1 MEELKDL
8 KDVLE
13 RVEGKLL
20 VVKYVHV
27 ALAFVY
33 WSTVLA
39 VFYLIL
45 DIVRRIP
52 GEYAMAFWIFAIIL
66 YYPIWRITKKIWSK
80 PKDFSLRS
88 FALKMF
94 IPLIVI
100 LILNFYVVGVM
111 ATLISPDRAI
121 AIGLLCSI
129 SAYLLIIALIVR
141 AKEGRFPKEMLPAIL
156 TFAFSPLVLIVD
168 DPLIFIG
175 YVIMATYGVT
185 ALIFLIKAVGVV
197 EDGGS

>member
-1 MEELKDL
+1 MEELKGL

-20 VVKYVHV
+20 VVKYVHA
-27 ALAFVY
+27 ALAFIY
-33 WSTVLA
+33 WTTVLA

-52 GEYAMAFWIFAIIL
+52 EEYAMAFWIFAMIL

-88 FALKMF
+88 FALKTF
-94 IPLIVI
+94 PVFLI
-100 LILNFYVVGVM
+100 LILSFYVVGVV
-111 ATLISPDRAI
+111 ATFISSNRAI
-121 AIGLLCSI
+121 AISTLCLI
-129 SAYLLIIALIVR
+129 SAYLLIIALIVK
-141 AKEGRFPKEMLPAIL
+141 AKEGRFPKEMLPAIF

-197 EDGGS
+197 ENGGS

>member
-1 MEELKDL
+1 MEELKGL

-13 RVEGKLL
+13 RVEEKLL

-27 ALAFVY
+27 ALSFVY

-52 GEYAMAFWIFAIIL
+52 GEHAMAFWIFAIIL
-66 YYPIWRITKKIWSK
+66 YYPIWRITKKIWGK
-80 PKDFSLRS
+80 PKDFSPRS

-94 IPLIVI
+94 PVFLIFILSFCVI
-100 LILNFYVVGVM
+100 GTF
-111 ATLISPDRAI
+111 ISSSNRAI
-121 AIGLLCSI
+121 AISMLCLI
-129 SAYLLIIALIVR
+129 SAYLLIIALIVK
-141 AKEGRFPKEMLPAIL
+141 AKEGRFPKEMLPAML
-156 TFAFSPLVLIVD
+156 TFVFSPLVLIVD

-175 YVIMATYGVT
+175 YVIMATYGIT

-197 EDGGS
+197 ENGGS